1 MLSSKLAASFP
12 PFLSPQY
19 SGGVA
24 GRLLANT
31 IVAGGL
37 KIHFS
42 HASCAC
48 CAGAELEPPPSP
60 SRDFA
65 HVHSK
70 LHAHPSSSEAVHAVL
85 SLARPFLAF
94 LRGLG
99 FSSTS
104 CRFFFLGF
112 GLGRF
117 PALPPP
123 PPDGLERCA
132 APASPPS
139 ESESDSDESEITTQS
154 MLALLHSSARTKQQ
168 KVPTPKIS
176 SRSRWLGK
184 VVAPDFD
191 CLLL

>member
-1 MLSSKLAASFP
+1 M
-12 PFLSPQY
+12 
-19 SGGVA
+19 
-24 GRLLANT
+24 
-31 IVAGGL
+31 
-37 KIHFS
+37 
-42 HASCAC
+42 
-48 CAGAELEPPPSP
+48 
-60 SRDFA
+60 
-65 HVHSK
+65 
-70 LHAHPSSSEAVHAVL
+70 L

-104 CRFFFLGF
+104 CRFCFLGF

-154 MLALLHSSARTKQQ
+154 MLAFLHSSARTKQQ
-168 KVPTPKIS
+168 EVPKTIIS
-176 SRSRWLGK
+176 SRSRWLCK
-184 VVAPDFD
+184 VVAPDFGVVAALIAFVFAYRSRMRNQTLAS
-191 CLLL
+191 CLNFATDNCVLEISETYDG